1 MTNGVGVAV
10 IGAGPA
16 GRAHAYGYRT
26 ARSVFE
32 RHLGGLRLV
41 AIGDVVAAA
50 ASDAAHRYGFVRIE
64 TSWQAIANADDI
76 DVVSVVVANP
86 LHREIVEGLLAAG
99 KHVLCEKPLA
109 PTVADADA
117 MIAADAASAAIA
129 RVGFT
134 FRFTP
139 GVRAIRDLV
148 ASGALG
154 APVHFSGQYW
164 ADYGCDP
171 EAPLVWRYRGGLG
184 TGVVADTGSHMVDT
198 AEFICGPVTAVGGAR
213 LTTTISSR
221 PIPSGHVSGHGRGEL
236 SGEYGP
242 VENEDTA
249 TYSVGFA
256 NDASGTITTSRVA
269 AGHPNTFKFELLCER
284 GTVSWDARTPAEF
297 GLFDSQPAA
306 ATNGYRR
313 VLLGPQHLFV
323 GGGFPF
329 DGASI
334 GFGHNDSFTF
344 QARALLDEIEGR
356 TDLPTCPPLIHGRH
370 NLQLQEAVAASAA
383 SGGDTVTVPAEEPT
397 LVG

>member
-1 MTNGVGVAV
+1 MADSLGVAV

-26 ARSVFE
+26 ARSVFSRE
-32 RHLGGLRLV
+32 LDGLRLV
-41 AIGDVVAAA
+41 AVADVVAAA
-50 ASDAAHRYGFVRIE
+50 AAEAAHRYGFERTE
-64 TSWQAIANADDI
+64 SSWQAIAEADDI

-86 LHREIVEGLLAAG
+86 LHREIVSGLLARG

-117 MIAADAASAAIA
+117 MIEAADANSALA

-154 APVHFSGQYW
+154 APLHFSGQYW

-171 EAPLVWRYRGGLG
+171 AAPLTWRYKGGPG
-184 TGVVADTGSHMVDT
+184 TGVVADTGSHMVD
-198 AEFICGPVTAVGGAR
+198 AGEFLCGPVASVGGAKFS
-213 LTTTISSR
+213 TSIVSR
-221 PIPSGHVSGHGRGEL
+221 PVPAAYVSGHGHGTS
-236 SGEYGP
+236 SGEMGE

-249 TYSVGFA
+249 AYSITF
-256 NDASGTITTSRVA
+256 ASGATGTVTTSRVA

-284 GTVSWDARTPAEF
+284 GGASFDARTPAEF
-297 GLFDSQPAA
+297 QLFDHQPGADN
-306 ATNGYRR
+306 NGFRR
-313 VLLGPQHLFV
+313 VLLGPQHLLV

-329 DGASI
+329 DGAGI
-334 GFGHNDSFTF
+334 GFGHNDTFAF
-344 QARALLDEIEGR
+344 QARAFIDEIEGR
-356 TDLPTCPPLIHGRH
+356 THLPTCPPLTHGRH
-370 NLQLQEAVAASAA
+370 NLQLQEAVVASAA
-383 SGGDTVTVPAEEPT
+383 SGDTVTVAST
-397 LVG
+397 